1 MHACT
6 NHLLLPN
13 FYSMIYATSQQ
24 SATLFFIGFYCVNE
38 FRKLLMLFLLVS
50 LYNKVEAS
58 KNKLQCDDDN
68 TIKITSE

>member
-24 SATLFFIGFYCVNE
+24 SATLFFIVFYCVNE
-38 FRKLLMLFLLVS
+38 FRKLLILFLLVS

-68 TIKITSE
+68 AIKKQK

>member
-24 SATLFFIGFYCVNE
+24 SATLFFIVFYCVYE
-38 FRKLLMLFLLVS
+38 FRKLLILFLLVS

-58 KNKLQCDDDN
+58 KNKLQWDDDN
-68 TIKITSE
+68 AIKKQK